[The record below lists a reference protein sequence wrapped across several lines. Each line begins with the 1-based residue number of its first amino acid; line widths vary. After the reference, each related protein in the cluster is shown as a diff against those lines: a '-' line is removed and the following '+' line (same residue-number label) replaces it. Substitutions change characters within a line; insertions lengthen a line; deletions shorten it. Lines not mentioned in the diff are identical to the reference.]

1 MLPSHLPDKRS
12 CLPAEVVSI
21 QSQVIYGS
29 VGNSIALPALAKHG
43 LRVLAVPTFLL
54 SNTPDYPSCYGGEIA
69 DEWFCGF
76 LQGIHERGQDRRL
89 RAVITGYLGSPSK
102 AEHVSICL
110 RQIAAKNPDTLI
122 VVDPVMGDVD
132 TGYYVEQGVGHWYRH
147 HLLPLA
153 TGLTPNL
160 FELGCLAGKT
170 LICERD
176 IINAARTLLTGRT
189 RWVVVTSA
197 SRRENNRLIKVIC
210 ATASS
215 VHIVEHPAHENAP
228 KGTGDLFTAELTA
241 GLLREL
247 PLEQA
252 VDNACAATR
261 RCVLNSLIDGTGILD
276 IRTSGPEELK

>member
-1 MLPSHLPDKRS
+1 MLPDYPPDQRS
-12 CLPAEVVSI
+12 GRPADIISI

-43 LRVLAVPTFLL
+43 LNALAVPTFLL
-54 SNTPDYPSCYGGEIA
+54 SNTPDYPSCYGGEID

-76 LQGIHERGQDRRL
+76 LQGIKDRGQDSRL
-89 RAVITGYLGSPSK
+89 RAVITGYLGSTTK
-102 AEHVSICL
+102 AEHVSIWLC
-110 RQIAAKNPDTLI
+110 QIAAKNPDTLI

-132 TGYYVEQGVGHWYRH
+132 TGYYVDQGLEHWYRH

-160 FELGCLAGKT
+160 FELSCLAGKT
-170 LICERD
+170 LISERD
-176 IINAARTLLTGRT
+176 VINAARTLLTGRT
-189 RWVVVTSA
+189 QWVVVTSA
-197 SRRENNRLIKVIC
+197 KRSENNRLIKVIC
-210 ATASS
+210 VTSSS
-215 VHIVEHPAHENAP
+215 VHVVEHEAHENAP

-252 VDNACAATR
+252 VDNACVVTR
-261 RCVLNSLIDGTGILD
+261 RCVLKSLIDGTGILD
-276 IRTSGPEELK
+276 IRTPGPEELK